1 MHAGSIDTQET
12 AAGRVYAV
20 LRERE
25 GQWVGGW
32 DLQQEA
38 VTTAVSTRVSEVRSQ
53 LERDA
58 WRGEAVEMKQEG
70 RKFFYRLVAAKGQM
84 ELIA

>member
-32 DLQQEA
+32 DLQTLAQ
-38 VTTAVSTRVSEVRSQ
+38 TTAVSTRVSEVRRQ
-53 LERDA
+53 LETDSS
-58 WRGEAVEMKQEG
+58 RGEAVEMQQRGK
-70 RKFFYRLVAAKGQM
+70 KFFYRIVAAKGQL
-84 ELIA
+84 ELAV